1 MLRQFLEIA
10 AHLFVVYFDVAALLI
25 LVLVYKSWRAAC
37 GPFYSLK
44 TWLLMKRTLWESGPV
59 RRTMWLH
66 TLVDDWFTG
75 WFFFFFFWW
84 LIWCEMPTVWGGR
97 GLGLCVCVC
106 VWSISS
112 VSMTKEALL
121 KSKTWNW
128 EWMTH
133 VWWCSHLILVKGV
146 LSRTW
151 ELSINVHLL
160 L

>member
-25 LVLVYKSWRAAC
+25 LVYKSWRAAC

-75 WFFFFFFWW
+75 WFFFLW
-84 LIWCEMPTVWGGR
+84 LIWCEMPTIWG
-97 GLGLCVCVC
+97 GLGLCVRVFGQFLVFLWQKKPYWNPRHEIENGWLMFDDVLIWYWLKAYCP
-106 VWSISS
+106 
-112 VSMTKEALL
+112 ALE
-121 KSKTWNW
+121 SFP
-128 EWMTH
+128 
-133 VWWCSHLILVKGV
+133 
-146 LSRTW
+146 
-151 ELSINVHLL
+151 
-160 L
+160 